1 MSSSFYNWLEPKILS
16 GIMTASLALWVF
28 VEVAENVVEGDVRY
42 LDTAILMAL
51 HRSDSSNLDW
61 FSEFV
66 RDISGLG
73 GLGVL
78 ALLVSASVIF
88 LVISNNRRTAI
99 FVALATL
106 SGAVLSSLLKLGF
119 DRPRPDLIPHLT
131 HVYSTSFPSGHAMLS
146 AVVYLTLGT
155 LLTRIVSGLWSRIFI
170 MVVAVLLTGLIGLS
184 RLYLGV
190 HWPSDVLAGWAA
202 GAAWALVWWTIAN
215 IINLENG
222 KNL

>member
-1 MSSSFYNWLEPKILS
+1 MSSSFHNWLAPKILS
-16 GIMTASLALWVF
+16 GIIAASLALWIF
-28 VEVAENVVEGDVRY
+28 VEIAENVVDGDVRHF
-42 LDTAILMAL
+42 DTAILMAL
-51 HRSDSSNLDW
+51 HGSDSSNLNW
-61 FSEFV
+61 FNEFV

-73 GLGVL
+73 GIGVL

-88 LVISNNRRTAI
+88 LVISNNRRSAI
-99 FVALATL
+99 FVALATI
-106 SGAVLSSLLKLGF
+106 SGALLSSLLKIGF
-119 DRPRPDLIPHLT
+119 DRPRPGLIPHLT
-131 HVYSTSFPSGHAMLS
+131 HVYSASFPSGHAMVS

-155 LLTRIVSGLWSRIFI
+155 LLARVVSGFWSKVFI

-202 GAAWALVWWTIAN
+202 GAAWALMWWTIAN
-215 IINLENG
+215 IIHLENG

>member
-1 MSSSFYNWLEPKILS
+1 MSSSFFNWLEPKILS
-16 GIMTASLALWVF
+16 SIIAASLAVWVF
-28 VEVAENVVEGDVRY
+28 VETAENVIDGDVRY

-51 HRSDSSNLDW
+51 HRSDPANLDW
-61 FSEFV
+61 FYEFV

-73 GLGVL
+73 GMGVL
-78 ALLVSASVIF
+78 GLLTFASVIF
-88 LVISNNRRTAI
+88 LVISNKSKTAF
-99 FVALATL
+99 FVTFATL
-106 SGAVLSSLLKLGF
+106 SGTALSSLLKLGF

-131 HVYSTSFPSGHAMLS
+131 HVYSASFPSGHAMVS

-155 LLTRIVSGLWSRIFI
+155 LLNRVVSGVWSKIFV

-202 GAAWALVWWTIAN
+202 GAAWALMWWTIAN
-215 IINLENG
+215 VINLDNG

>member
-1 MSSSFYNWLEPKILS
+1 MSSSFHNWLEPKILS
-16 GIMTASLALWVF
+16 GIITASLALWVF
-28 VEVAENVVEGDVRY
+28 VEIAENVIDGDVRY
-42 LDTAILMAL
+42 FDRAILMAL
-51 HRSDSSNLDW
+51 HGSSSSSLDW

-78 ALLVSASVIF
+78 ALLVSASVVF

-99 FVALATL
+99 FVALATI

-131 HVYSTSFPSGHAMLS
+131 HVYSASFPSGHAMVS

-155 LLTRIVSGLWSRIFI
+155 LLTRVVSGFWSKIFV
-170 MVVAVLLTGLIGLS
+170 MAVAVLLTGLIGLS

-202 GAAWALVWWTIAN
+202 GAAWALGWWTVAN

>member
-1 MSSSFYNWLEPKILS
+1 LSTYHKWLEPKILS
-16 GIMTASLALWVF
+16 GIITASLALWIF
-28 VEVAENVVEGDVRY
+28 VEIAENVVEGDARY
-42 LDTAILMAL
+42 FDTAILMAL
-51 HRSDSSNLDW
+51 HRSDFTNLDW
-61 FSEFV
+61 FIEFV

-78 ALLVSASVIF
+78 TLLVSASVIF
-88 LVISNNRRTAI
+88 LVISNNLRTAI
-99 FVALATL
+99 FVALATI

-131 HVYSTSFPSGHAMLS
+131 HVYSASFPSGHAMVS

-155 LLTRIVSGLWSRIFI
+155 LLTRVVSGFWAKVFI
-170 MVVAVLLTGLIGLS
+170 MAVVVLLTGLICLS

-202 GAAWALVWWTIAN
+202 GAGWALMWWTVAN

>member
-1 MSSSFYNWLEPKILS
+1 MSSSFHNWLEPKILS
-16 GIMTASLALWVF
+16 SIIAASLALWIF
-28 VEVAENVVEGDVRY
+28 VEIAENVVDGDVRHF
-42 LDTAILMAL
+42 DTALLMAL
-51 HRSDSSNLDW
+51 HGSDSSNLDW

-99 FVALATL
+99 FVALATI

-131 HVYSTSFPSGHAMLS
+131 HVYSTSFPSGHAMVS
-146 AVVYLTLGT
+146 AVVYLTLGA
-155 LLTRIVSGLWSRIFI
+155 LLTRVVSRLWSKFFV
-170 MVVAVLLTGLIGLS
+170 MAVAVLLTGLIGLS

-202 GAAWALVWWTIAN
+202 GATWALVWWTVAN

-222 KNL
+222 EKL